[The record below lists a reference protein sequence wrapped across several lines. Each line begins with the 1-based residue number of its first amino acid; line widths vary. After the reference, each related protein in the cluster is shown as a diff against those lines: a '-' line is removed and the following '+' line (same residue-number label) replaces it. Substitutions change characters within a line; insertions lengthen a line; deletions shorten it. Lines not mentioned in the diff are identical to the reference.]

1 MIIGLA
7 GKVGAGKTT
16 IAKMMEERDGFVIRT
31 YAYPLKKSL
40 SALTGLSMNYFTD
53 IKLKEIP
60 LDVIGKS
67 PRQLMQLMGTEF
79 VRDLVHKDFWTHRMA
94 QTLNNMDSTVDV
106 VIDDCR
112 FENETALVRS
122 MGGTVVHLLRDY
134 GQVTTHMSHVSENSL
149 RVYPQDL
156 CIFSSRRTEEFTYR
170 LLKEEELI

>member
-1 MIIGLA
+1 MLIGLTGKA
-7 GKVGAGKTT
+7 GVGKTT
-16 IAKMMEERDGFVIRT
+16 IAKMLEERDGFVIRT

-40 SALTGLSMNYFTD
+40 CSLTGLPMEYFTD

-79 VRDLVHKDFWTHRMA
+79 VRNLVYKDFWTHRMS
-94 QTLNNMDSTVDV
+94 QTLRRMDATVNV

-122 MGGTVVHLLRDY
+122 LGGKVVHLMRDY
-134 GQVTTHMSHVSENSL
+134 GKVTDQTAHASEQMIRSF
-149 RVYPQDL
+149 PQDFM
-156 CIFSSRRTEEFTYR
+156 INSGRYTEEFTYK
-170 LLKEEELI
+170 LLQEIL